1 MRIKDV
7 QLQVVEPPEL
17 VLQWRDE
24 VPARQMVFTV
34 VRLLTDEG
42 VEGNCVTWLP
52 DAGTEIADAIHR
64 LLRPMVVGESLWN
77 RELLWHRMTALS
89 GFTVSNKAISAV
101 DIALWDAAG
110 KAVDLPL
117 YQLLGAYRE
126 RIKAYASTVSYATTQ
141 EYIDLALECRK
152 QGFPA
157 FKLHA
162 HGTPD
167 ADIEICRAVRE
178 AVGDGMDLM
187 LDPVSTYAYDEAL
200 RVGRVL
206 EELGF
211 IWFEAPTRDED
222 IAGLKALTD
231 RLDITVLAGETKA
244 RGIWEHA
251 PYITAGAAD
260 MYRCVGDGIGG
271 VTALR
276 KLAALCEAHNRK
288 LEPHSYGST
297 LIQAAHLHH
306 MLASKNCDYF
316 EMPVPIGLLDYGMR
330 SGIPLEA
337 DGTVVAPTGPGLGYD
352 IDWAAMDAATVR
364 SY

>member
-52 DAGTEIADAIHR
+52 DSGTEIADAINR
-64 LLRPMVVGESLWN
+64 MLRPMVVGESLWN
-77 RELLWHRMTALS
+77 RELLWHKMTALS

-110 KAVDLPL
+110 KAVGLPV
-117 YQLLGAYRE
+117 YQLLGAYRD

-141 EYIDLALECRK
+141 EYIDLALECQK
-152 QGFPA
+152 QGFLA

-222 IAGLKALTD
+222 IAGLKSLTD

-251 PYITAGAAD
+251 SYITAGAAD

-271 VTALR
+271 ITALR

-297 LIQAAHLHH
+297 LVQAAHLHH
-306 MLASKNCDYF
+306 MLATKNCDYF
-316 EMPVPIGLLDYGMR
+316 EMPVPIGLLDYGMQTA
-330 SGIPLEA
+330 IPLEP
-337 DGTVVAPTGPGLGYD
+337 DGMVLAPTGPGLGHE

-364 SY
+364 TY